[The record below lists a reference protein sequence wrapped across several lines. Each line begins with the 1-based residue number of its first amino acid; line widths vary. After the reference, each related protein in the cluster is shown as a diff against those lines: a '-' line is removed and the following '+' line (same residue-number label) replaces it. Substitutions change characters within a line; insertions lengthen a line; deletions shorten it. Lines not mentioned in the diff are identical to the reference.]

1 MDTVRVLHFTTNTS
15 KINSQSRATR
25 HHIIY
30 QLEESKYKSTVLIQV
45 RNTFSV
51 ISSKFMLHGIS
62 HYSIVPY
69 MRGRY
74 QMASWMTQ
82 GNVTIM
88 AYFYTVGEPLLN
100 YYLEF
105 ILLANWCSKV
115 KDRNKVLLDRF
126 RLILNIFG

>member
-1 MDTVRVLHFTTNTS
+1 
-15 KINSQSRATR
+15 
-25 HHIIY
+25 
-30 QLEESKYKSTVLIQV
+30 
-45 RNTFSV
+45 
-51 ISSKFMLHGIS
+51 
-62 HYSIVPY
+62 
-69 MRGRY
+69 
-74 QMASWMTQ
+74 MASWMTQ
-82 GNVTIM
+82 GKVTIM